1 MFWVILTI
9 QNLTISNY
17 VYKIQSQNF
26 SKLIRLLNDSLILEK
41 LHLILENS
49 GFRVQV
55 GDNLIIPYHFDLY
68 F

>member
-1 MFWVILTI
+1 MFWVNLAI
-9 QNLTISNY
+9 QNLTFLNY
-17 VYKIQSQNF
+17 VYKIQSRNF
-26 SKLIRLLNDSLILEK
+26 SINDSLILENLEK

-49 GFRVQV
+49 GFRVQI